1 LPSVILLVQKKQL
14 LRRKPEYLT
23 LITGIAVAHVHV
35 VRTRSKTS
43 RRMQSTIGF
52 SETLDWIAITKAYSY
67 LLQDIVRQVC
77 VQEKAEILVAI
88 AGRH

>member
-23 LITGIAVAHVHV
+23 LITGIAVAHV

-52 SETLDWIAITKAYSY
+52 SKKLSWIAIAKAYSY